1 MRNVAPAGDPLGMF
15 LVDRS
20 LPGMTED
27 LLTEA
32 HRLLQEAAR
41 RVSSP
46 GRPVRFLRCTYL
58 PDEGRCVCLFEAS
71 DELAVRRVNE
81 TAQVPFRRISSAM
94 EFSAPGTEVAGTAGP
109 DRAGRALEADPEA

>member
-1 MRNVAPAGDPLGMF
+1 MRSVAPAGDPLGMF

-32 HRLLQEAAR
+32 HRLLQEASR

-46 GRPVRFLRCTYL
+46 GRPVRYLRCTYL

-71 DELAVRRVNE
+71 DELTVRKVNE
-81 TAQVPFRRISSAM
+81 TAQVPFQRISLAI
-94 EFSAPGTEVAGTAGP
+94 EYPVLGTEAAGTPGP
-109 DRAGRALEADPEA
+109 DHVGTALEADPET